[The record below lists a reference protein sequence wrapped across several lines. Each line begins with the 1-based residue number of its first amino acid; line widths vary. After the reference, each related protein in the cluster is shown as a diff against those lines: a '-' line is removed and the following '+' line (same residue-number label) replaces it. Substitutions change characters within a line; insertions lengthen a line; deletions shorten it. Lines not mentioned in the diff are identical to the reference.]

1 LASKASNVI
10 LWFKKIENKKKKTF
24 EKKLYMLFDYLTSQR
39 LTEILFQFSTAN
51 IMPPHINP
59 ACEHHRRGEFSF
71 LEPSD
76 QV

>member
-1 LASKASNVI
+1 
-10 LWFKKIENKKKKTF
+10 
-24 EKKLYMLFDYLTSQR
+24 MLFDYLTSQR